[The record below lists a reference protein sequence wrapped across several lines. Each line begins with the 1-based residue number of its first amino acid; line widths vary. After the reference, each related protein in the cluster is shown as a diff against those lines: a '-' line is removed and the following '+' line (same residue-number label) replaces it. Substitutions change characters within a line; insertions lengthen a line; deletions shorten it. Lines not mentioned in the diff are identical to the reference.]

1 MYRLVHSGFIR
12 LALIVSA
19 VLTGL
24 GCAGVTP
31 SIKPPRVNITDLRI
45 EDVKPL
51 ETAFQVELR
60 IVNPNDFPLTV
71 KGIECD
77 LELNDQKFGSGVS
90 GETTTIPAFGT
101 DVISVFVYSSMINLV
116 RGFLKLPERESLS
129 YSIKGSLR
137 VSTGSSFAT
146 SVPFENQ
153 GTLDLK
159 DPGRSL
165 QSTELN
171 FLPTTFE
178 STSRLSGRAP

>member
-1 MYRLVHSGFIR
+1 M
-12 LALIVSA
+12 
-19 VLTGL
+19 GL
-24 GCAGVTP
+24 GCAGVTQ

-90 GETTTIPAFGT
+90 GDTVTIPAFGT
-101 DVISVFVYSSMINLV
+101 DVVSLLVYSSMINLV
-116 RGFLKLPERESLS
+116 RGLIKLPGREQLS
-129 YSIKGSLR
+129 YRIKGSLR
-137 VSTGSSFAT
+137 VATGSSFAT
-146 SVPFENQ
+146 SVPFENK

-159 DPGRSL
+159 DPGSSF
-165 QSTELN
+165 QSTARR
-171 FLPTTFE
+171 P
-178 STSRLSGRAP
+178 